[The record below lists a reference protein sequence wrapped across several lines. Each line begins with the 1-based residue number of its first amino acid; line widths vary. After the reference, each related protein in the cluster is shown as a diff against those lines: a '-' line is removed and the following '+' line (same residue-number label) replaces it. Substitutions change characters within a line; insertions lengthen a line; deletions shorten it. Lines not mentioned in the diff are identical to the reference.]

1 MVVDSLSRQIT
12 EVLLR
17 TESET
22 ARVWGTNAMG
32 RPAGLLVNR
41 LEGKGPSASLPSS
54 GSEMLAAPVLEEDVE
69 LVTVPDPEQ
78 FVLLPGEG
86 TDDQPPP
93 VGATFC
99 DVYSVDNGSLSRMKS
114 AESIEEPTDLNRGVT
129 GPGVEFFYPED
140 LSNVVSTRWD
150 LALPRFRDN
159 MTPSLPEETV
169 QALFRY
175 GESGD
180 VENTGESLQRDELP
194 HLKSAV

>member
-12 EVLLR
+12 EILLR

-41 LEGKGPSASLPSS
+41 LEGKGPSVSLPSS
-54 GSEMLAAPVLEEDVE
+54 SSETLAAPVREEDVE
-69 LVTVPDPEQ
+69 LVTVPDPDR
-78 FVLLPGEG
+78 FVLLPGGG

-99 DVYSVDNGSLSRMKS
+99 DIYSVEEGSLDRMKS
-114 AESIEEPTDLNRGVT
+114 AQSIEEPTDLSRGVT
-129 GPGVEFFYPED
+129 GPGVEFFYPENR
-140 LSNVVSTRWD
+140 SNGVSTRWD

-169 QALFRY
+169 QALFQY
-175 GESGD
+175 GKHPALESA
-180 VENTGESLQRDELP
+180 EQCRQRDELP